1 MKIDT
6 LETIKLNAKTG
17 RFLFILDT
25 INELTNEQ
33 IKEAIGDNFRLL
45 RVSLIDEAKQ
55 IIVHLNKEVTDDKLN
70 DICVIIN
77 RPDMLRTP
85 ESLKKSHGLNV
96 PRYGYRV
103 DTCEPVVIDP
113 KQPTDSYIFVDPK
126 DWPKYKDFIDT
137 LLRIG
142 TRLNMIILRGVPYAL
157 CQQIQMA
164 SPEQSRR

>member
-1 MKIDT
+1 MKIDI

-25 INELTNEQ
+25 INELTNDQ

-45 RVSLIDEAKQ
+45 RVSLIDEAKK

-85 ESLKKSHGLNV
+85 ESLKLSHGLNV
-96 PRYGYRV
+96 PREKKRLYF
-103 DTCEPVVIDP
+103 CERTP
-113 KQPTDSYIFVDPK
+113 
-126 DWPKYKDFIDT
+126 W
-137 LLRIG
+137 
-142 TRLNMIILRGVPYAL
+142 
-157 CQQIQMA
+157 
-164 SPEQSRR
+164 